1 MKLLLRYPLV
11 AGTVAALLA
20 VLVLLLSG
28 QPLIAQILASVYALA
43 VAVYLAVGMVRRVM
57 RGQWGIDILAVTAI
71 VSTVLVG
78 EYIASMIIVLMMA
91 GGTALE
97 DYAAGRAKKELTSL
111 LERVPQ
117 TAHRERN
124 GGRSAGTSTGTNTA
138 GPAAGSSAAG
148 THTGGTDDGGTHTD
162 NTNTDNTNPDNTN
175 AGSQHEDVAATDVQV
190 GDILLVRPGEVVP
203 LDGVL
208 LSESGTFDESS
219 LTGESLP
226 VERVAGDALM
236 SGSLNGEAAVRMQ
249 VSAMMEDSQYSR
261 IVALV
266 KEASESK
273 APMVR
278 LADRYAVPFT
288 ALAYILGAVG
298 WIISG
303 DPARFAEVLVVATPC
318 PLLIAAPVA
327 FLGGM
332 SRAAHSGIIVKYAGV
347 LEQLSRIK
355 TAAFDKTGTLTY
367 GRPALVAVRTSGSL
381 TEDQVLGLAASAEQY
396 SSHVLAASVMDA
408 ARNRGLVF
416 EFATEATEFATH
428 GVRARFDGRDVVV
441 GKPKF
446 VAESAG
452 AVVEAE
458 LASGELAIYV
468 GVAGEFAGA
477 LVMSDPIRRE
487 ARRTLTELAAMGV
500 TRTVML
506 TGDALATAEHIA
518 DEAGL
523 TDVRAECLPPDK
535 VEAVRSLPLRP
546 VMMVGDG
553 VNDAPVLAVADVG
566 IAMGARGSTA
576 AGESA
581 DVVIILDDLFKVAS
595 AVRIGQRTVK
605 VALQSIWIGIALSV
619 ALMVAAAAGY
629 VPAIAGALSQELV
642 DLATILNALRAL
654 SAGKRGAGT
663 RGPDTGTTGQK
674 AAGGT
679 TGALAA
685 SRPPR
690 SAEQS

>member
-1 MKLLLRYPLV
+1 MKIAFRYPLV
-11 AGTVAALLA
+11 AGTLAALLA
-20 VLVLLLSG
+20 VVVLLLSG
-28 QPLIAQILASVYALA
+28 QPLTAQIAASVYALA
-43 VAVYLAVGMVRRVM
+43 VAAYLAVGMVRRLLG
-57 RGQWGIDILAVTAI
+57 GQWGIDILAVTAI

-78 EYIASMIIVLMMA
+78 EFIASMIIVLMMA

-97 DYAAGRAKKELTSL
+97 DYAAGRAKKELTAL

-117 TAHRERN
+117 TARRER
-124 GGRSAGTSTGTNTA
+124 GGT
-138 GPAAGSSAAG
+138 PAAGTDA
-148 THTGGTDDGGTHTD
+148 GGTD
-162 NTNTDNTNPDNTN
+162 
-175 AGSQHEDVAATDVQV
+175 AGRLYEDVAAAEVRVD
-190 GDILLVRPGEVVP
+190 DILLVRPGEVVP
-203 LDGVL
+203 LDGVM
-208 LSESGTFDESS
+208 LSESGSFDESS

-226 VERVAGDALM
+226 VERVAGDPLM
-236 SGSLNGEAAVRMQ
+236 SGSLNGEAAARMK
-249 VSAMMEDSQYSR
+249 VTALMEDSQYSR

-266 KEASESK
+266 REASESK

-288 ALAYILGAVG
+288 LLAYALGAVG

-303 DPARFAEVLVVATPC
+303 SPARFAEVLVVATPC

-332 SRAAHSGIIVKYAGV
+332 SRAARAGIIVKYAGV

-367 GRPALVAVRTSGSL
+367 GRPALIGIRTAGGL
-381 TEDQVLGLAASAEQY
+381 AEDEVLRLAASAEQY
-396 SSHVLAASVMDA
+396 SSHVLAASVMEA

-416 EFATEATEFATH
+416 ESATEATEFATH

-441 GKPKF
+441 GKPRF
-446 VAESAG
+446 VAESAPG
-452 AVVEAE
+452 VEETE

-468 GVAGEFAGA
+468 GVGGDFAGA
-477 LVMSDPIRRE
+477 LVMSDPIRKE
-487 ARRTLTELAAMGV
+487 ARRTLAELKELGV

-535 VEAVRSLPLRP
+535 VQAVRSLPLRP

-553 VNDAPVLAVADVG
+553 VNDAPVLASADVG

-581 DVVIILDDLFKVAS
+581 DVVIILDDLSKVAS
-595 AVRIGQRTVK
+595 AVRIGQRTVQ

-629 VPAIAGALSQELV
+629 IPAVAGALSQELV

-654 SAGKRGAGT
+654 SPGRKGAGGSVT
-663 RGPDTGTTGQK
+663 ASMP
-674 AAGGT
+674 
-679 TGALAA
+679 A
-685 SRPPR
+685 SRLRR
-690 SAEQS
+690 SAERF

>member
-1 MKLLLRYPLV
+1 MNLLFRYRLV
-11 AGTVAALLA
+11 AGTIAALLA
-20 VLVLLLSG
+20 VLILLLSG
-28 QPLIAQILASVYALA
+28 QPLIAQVSASIYALA
-43 VAVYLAVGMVRRVM
+43 VAAYLAVGMVRRLIGG
-57 RGQWGIDILAVTAI
+57 RWGIDILALTAI

-78 EYIASMIIVLMMA
+78 EFIASLIIVLMMA

-117 TAHRERN
+117 TAHREP
-124 GGRSAGTSTGTNTA
+124 GGT
-138 GPAAGSSAAG
+138 SAAG
-148 THTGGTDDGGTHTD
+148 TPANGR
-162 NTNTDNTNPDNTN
+162 
-175 AGSQHEDVAATDVQV
+175 QEDVAATDVEV
-190 GDILLVRPGEVVP
+190 DDILLVRPGEVVP
-203 LDGVL
+203 LDGIL
-208 LSESGTFDESS
+208 LSESGSFDESS

-226 VERVAGDALM
+226 VERVAGEGLM

-249 VSAMMEDSQYSR
+249 VTARMEDSQYSR

-266 KEASESK
+266 KEAADSK

-288 ALAYILGAVG
+288 ALAYVLGAVG
-298 WIISG
+298 WIVSG
-303 DPARFAEVLVVATPC
+303 SPARFAEVLVVATPC

-332 SRAAHSGIIVKYAGV
+332 SRAARGGIIVKYAGV
-347 LEQLSRIK
+347 LEQLSRIR
-355 TAAFDKTGTLTY
+355 TVAFDKTGTLTY
-367 GRPALVAVRTSGSL
+367 GRPALVAVRTAGSF
-381 TEDQVLGLAASAEQY
+381 TEDEVLGLAASAEQY

-408 ARNRGLVF
+408 AHTRGLAF
-416 EFATEATEFATH
+416 ETAMEANEFATH
-428 GVRARFDGRDVVV
+428 GVRARFDGRGVVV
-441 GKPKF
+441 GKPTF
-446 VAESAG
+446 VAESASG
-452 AVVEAE
+452 VVATK

-468 GVAGEFAGA
+468 GVGGKFAGSLA
-477 LVMSDPIRRE
+477 MTDPIRPE
-487 ARRTLTELAAMGV
+487 TRRTLAELKELGV

-518 DEAGL
+518 AEAGI

-535 VEAVRSLPLRP
+535 VDAVRSLPLRP

-581 DVVIILDDLFKVAS
+581 DVVIILDDLSRAAS

-605 VALQSIWIGIALSV
+605 VALQSIWIGIGLSV

-629 VPAIAGALSQELV
+629 IPAIAGALSQELV
-642 DLATILNALRAL
+642 DLAAILNALRSL
-654 SAGKRGAGT
+654 SPGR
-663 RGPDTGTTGQK
+663 R
-674 AAGGT
+674 AAGMKRPGQQAAA
-679 TGALAA
+679 TGPIPV
-685 SRPPR
+685 SRLPR
-690 SAEQS
+690 SAERS

>member
-1 MKLLLRYPLV
+1 MKIVLRYPLV
-11 AGTVAALLA
+11 AGTLLVLLAVVALLA
-20 VLVLLLSG
+20 AG
-28 QPLIAQILASVYALA
+28 QEGIAQAAASIYALA
-43 VAVYLAVGMVRRVM
+43 VAAYLAIGMVRRLAG
-57 RGQWGIDILAVTAI
+57 GQWGIDILAVTAI
-71 VSTVLVG
+71 VATVLVG
-78 EYIASMIIVLMMA
+78 EYIASMIIVLMLA

-97 DYAAGRAKKELTSL
+97 DYAAGRAKHELTAL

-124 GGRSAGTSTGTNTA
+124 GTSAAGTNTA
-138 GPAAGSSAAG
+138 GN
-148 THTGGTDDGGTHTD
+148 HTAEAHTD
-162 NTNTDNTNPDNTN
+162 
-175 AGSQHEDVAATDVQV
+175 GQHEDVAATDVDI

-208 LSESGTFDESS
+208 LSDSGTFDESS

-226 VERVAGDALM
+226 VERSAGEGLM
-236 SGSLNGEAAVRMQ
+236 SGSLNGEAAIRMR
-249 VSAMMEDSQYSR
+249 VTARMEDSQYSR

-266 KEASESK
+266 KEAAESK

-288 ALAYILGAVG
+288 ALAYALGAVG

-303 DPARFAEVLVVATPC
+303 SPARFAEVLVVATPC

-332 SRAAHSGIIVKYAGV
+332 SRAARSGVIVKYAGV

-355 TAAFDKTGTLTY
+355 TVAFDKTGTLTY
-367 GRPALVAVRTSGSL
+367 GRPALVAVRTAGTLS
-381 TEDQVLGLAASAEQY
+381 EDEVLGLAASAEQY

-408 ARNRGLVF
+408 ARSRGLPF
-416 EFATEATEFATH
+416 GAATEATEFATH
-428 GVRARFDGRDVVV
+428 GVRARFDDQDVVV
-441 GKPKF
+441 GKPAF
-446 VAESAG
+446 VAEWASG
-452 AVVEAE
+452 VAE
-458 LASGELAIYV
+458 TDLASGELAIYV
-468 GVAGEFAGA
+468 GTGGEFVGS
-477 LVMSDPIRRE
+477 LVMSDPIRKE
-487 ARRTLTELAAMGV
+487 TRRTLSELKALGV
-500 TRTVML
+500 NRTVML
-506 TGDALATAEHIA
+506 TGDALATARHIA

-535 VEAVRSLPLRP
+535 VEAVRSLPDRP

-581 DVVIILDDLFKVAS
+581 DVVIILDDLSKVAS
-595 AVRIGQRTVK
+595 AVRIGQRTVQ
-605 VALQSIWIGIALSV
+605 VALQSIWIGIGLSV

-629 VPAIAGALSQELV
+629 VPAIAGALTQELV
-642 DLATILNALRAL
+642 DLATILNALRSL
-654 SAGKRGAGT
+654 GPGRHGAVST
-663 RGPDTGTTGQK
+663 AR
-674 AAGGT
+674 ARE
-679 TGALAA
+679 GARRAPL
-685 SRPPR
+685 PG
-690 SAEQS
+690 

>member
-1 MKLLLRYPLV
+1 MKFVLRYPLV
-11 AGTVAALLA
+11 AGTLVVLLA
-20 VLVLLLSG
+20 VLVLLFSG
-28 QPLIAQILASVYALA
+28 QEGIARAAASVYALA
-43 VAVYLAVGMVRRVM
+43 VAAYLAVGMARRLAG
-57 RGQWGIDILAVTAI
+57 GQFGIDILAVTAI

-78 EYIASMIIVLMMA
+78 EYVASMIVVLMLA

-97 DYAAGRAKKELTSL
+97 DYAAGRAKGELTAL

-124 GGRSAGTSTGTNTA
+124 GSA
-138 GPAAGSSAAG
+138 AAG
-148 THTGGTDDGGTHTD
+148 THTAGTPAAAGTPTE
-162 NTNTDNTNPDNTN
+162 
-175 AGSQHEDVAATDVQV
+175 SQHEDVAAADVEI

-208 LSESGTFDESS
+208 LSESGSFDESS

-226 VERVAGDALM
+226 VERSAGDGLM
-236 SGSLNGEAAVRMQ
+236 SGSLNGEAAVRMR
-249 VSAMMEDSQYSR
+249 VTARMEDSQYSR

-266 KEASESK
+266 QEAADSK

-288 ALAYILGAVG
+288 ALAYVLGAVG

-303 DPARFAEVLVVATPC
+303 SPERFAEVLVVATPC

-332 SRAAHSGIIVKYAGV
+332 SRAAHSGVIVKYAGV

-367 GRPALVAVRTSGSL
+367 GRPSLLRIRTAGPL
-381 TEDQVLGLAASAEQY
+381 AEDEVLQLAASAEQY
-396 SSHVLAASVMDA
+396 SSHVLAASVMEA
-408 ARNRGLVF
+408 ARNRALPF
-416 EFATEATEFATH
+416 AAATEATEFATH
-428 GVRARFDGRDVVV
+428 GVRARFDGQDVVV
-441 GKPKF
+441 GKPAF
-446 VAESAG
+446 VAEWASG
-452 AVVEAE
+452 VVEAG

-468 GVAGEFAGA
+468 GAGGKFVGA
-477 LVMSDPIRRE
+477 LVMSDPIRKE
-487 ARRTLTELAAMGV
+487 TRRTLADLKALGV
-500 TRTVML
+500 RRTVML
-506 TGDALATAEHIA
+506 TGDALATARHIA

-523 TDVRAECLPPDK
+523 TDVRAECLPRDK
-535 VEAVRSLPLRP
+535 VEAVRSLPDRP

-581 DVVIILDDLFKVAS
+581 DVVIILDDLSKVGT
-595 AVRIGQRTVK
+595 AVRIGQRTVQ
-605 VALQSIWIGIALSV
+605 VALQSIWIGIGLSV
-619 ALMVAAAAGY
+619 ALMLAAAAGY

-642 DLATILNALRAL
+642 DLATILNALRSL
-654 SAGKRGAGT
+654 
-663 RGPDTGTTGQK
+663 GPGRHG
-674 AAGGT
+674 
-679 TGALAA
+679 AA
-685 SRPPR
+685 SPVR
-690 SAEQS
+690 SRESARQAPLPG

>member
-1 MKLLLRYPLV
+1 MKFVLRYPLV
-11 AGTVAALLA
+11 AGTLLVLLA
-20 VLVLLLSG
+20 VLVLVAAG
-28 QPLIAQILASVYALA
+28 QDGIARTAASVYALA
-43 VAVYLAVGMVRRVM
+43 VAAYLAVGMARRLAG
-57 RGQWGIDILAVTAI
+57 GQFGIDILAVTAI

-78 EYIASMIIVLMMA
+78 EYIASMIVVLMLA

-97 DYAAGRAKKELTSL
+97 DYAAGRAKGELTAL

-124 GGRSAGTSTGTNTA
+124 GS
-138 GPAAGSSAAG
+138 PAAG
-148 THTGGTDDGGTHTD
+148 THTAGTQTAGTQTE
-162 NTNTDNTNPDNTN
+162 
-175 AGSQHEDVAATDVQV
+175 GQHEDVAAADVEI
-190 GDILLVRPGEVVP
+190 GDILLVKPGEVVP

-208 LSESGTFDESS
+208 LSESGSFDESS

-226 VERVAGDALM
+226 VERTAGDGLM
-236 SGSLNGEAAVRMQ
+236 SGSLNGEAAVRMR
-249 VSAMMEDSQYSR
+249 VTARMEDSQYSR

-266 KEASESK
+266 KEAAESK

-288 ALAYILGAVG
+288 ALAYLLGAVG

-303 DPARFAEVLVVATPC
+303 SPERFAEVLVVATPC

-332 SRAAHSGIIVKYAGV
+332 SRAAHSGVIVKYAGV

-367 GRPALVAVRTSGSL
+367 GRPSLVHIRTAGPL
-381 TEDQVLGLAASAEQY
+381 AEDEVLQLAASAEQY

-408 ARNRGLVF
+408 ARNRALPF
-416 EFATEATEFATH
+416 AAATEATEFATH
-428 GVRARFDGRDVVV
+428 GVRARFDGQDVVV
-441 GKPKF
+441 GKPAF
-446 VAESAG
+446 VAEWASG
-452 AVVEAE
+452 VVETG

-468 GVAGEFAGA
+468 GASGNFVGS
-477 LVMSDPIRRE
+477 LVMSDPIRKE
-487 ARRTLTELAAMGV
+487 ARRTLGELKDLGV
-500 TRTVML
+500 RRTVML
-506 TGDALATAEHIA
+506 TGDALATARHIA

-523 TDVRAECLPPDK
+523 TDVRAECLPRDK
-535 VEAVRSLPLRP
+535 VEAVRSLPGRP

-581 DVVIILDDLFKVAS
+581 DVVIILDDLSKVAT
-595 AVRIGQRTVK
+595 AVRIGQRTVQ

-619 ALMVAAAAGY
+619 ALMLAAAAGY

-642 DLATILNALRAL
+642 DLATILNALRSLGPGRQGAAAKVRSGE
-654 SAGKRGAGT
+654 SARQAPLPG
-663 RGPDTGTTGQK
+663 
-674 AAGGT
+674 
-679 TGALAA
+679 
-685 SRPPR
+685 
-690 SAEQS
+690 

>member
-1 MKLLLRYPLV
+1 MKILLRYPLV

-20 VLVLLLSG
+20 VLILLLSG
-28 QPLIAQILASVYALA
+28 QEPIAQITASSYALA
-43 VAVYLAVGMVRRVM
+43 VAAYLAVGMVRRLM
-57 RGQWGIDILAVTAI
+57 GGQWGIDILAVTAI

-78 EYIASMIIVLMMA
+78 EFIAAMIIVLMMA

-97 DYAAGRAKKELTSL
+97 DFAAGRAKKELTSL

-117 TAHRERN
+117 TAHRE
-124 GGRSAGTSTGTNTA
+124 GD
-138 GPAAGSSAAG
+138 GSSAAE
-148 THTGGTDDGGTHTD
+148 TSTGG
-162 NTNTDNTNPDNTN
+162 
-175 AGSQHEDVAATDVQV
+175 QLEDVAATDVRI

-203 LDGVL
+203 LDGIL
-208 LSESGTFDESS
+208 LSESGSFDESS

-226 VERVAGDALM
+226 VERVAGDGLM
-236 SGSLNGEAAVRMQ
+236 SGSLNGEAAVRMR
-249 VSAMMEDSQYSR
+249 VTALMADSQYSR

-266 KEASESK
+266 KEAADSK

-288 ALAYILGAVG
+288 ALAYLLGAIG

-303 DPARFAEVLVVATPC
+303 SPARFAEVLVVATPC

-332 SRAAHSGIIVKYAGV
+332 SRAARGGIIVKYAGV

-355 TAAFDKTGTLTY
+355 TVAFDKTGTLTY
-367 GRPALVAVRTSGSL
+367 GRPSLVGVRTSGSF
-381 TEDQVLGLAASAEQY
+381 TKDDVLALAASAEQY
-396 SSHVLAASVMDA
+396 SSHVLAASVMEA

-416 EFATEATEFATH
+416 ETATEANEFATH

-452 AVVEAE
+452 GVEEIE

-477 LVMSDPIRRE
+477 LVMSDPIRGE
-487 ARRTLTELAAMGV
+487 TRRTLAELTELGV
-500 TRTVML
+500 IQTVML

-518 DEAGL
+518 DAAGL
-523 TDVRAECLPPDK
+523 TDVRAECLPADK
-535 VEAVRSLPLRP
+535 VEAVRDLPLRP

-553 VNDAPVLAVADVG
+553 VNDAPVLAAADVG

-581 DVVIILDDLFKVAS
+581 DVVIILDDLSKVAA
-595 AVRIGQRTVK
+595 AVRIGQRTIK

-619 ALMVAAAAGY
+619 ALMLAAAAGF

-654 SAGKRGAGT
+654 SPGTSAKAGKQA
-663 RGPDTGTTGQK
+663 PAATGKQ
-674 AAGGT
+674 AV
-679 TGALAA
+679 
-685 SRPPR
+685 SRLPR
-690 SAEQS
+690 SAERS

>member
-11 AGTVAALLA
+11 AGTIAALLA
-20 VLVLLLSG
+20 VLILLLSG
-28 QPLIAQILASVYALA
+28 QPLIAQITASVYALG
-43 VAVYLAVGMVRRVM
+43 VAAYLAVGMVRRLM
-57 RGQWGIDILAVTAI
+57 GGQWGIDILAVTAI

-78 EYIASMIIVLMMA
+78 EFIASMIIVLMMA

-124 GGRSAGTSTGTNTA
+124 GNGTTTGSSAA
-138 GPAAGSSAAG
+138 GSSAAGSSAAG
-148 THTGGTDDGGTHTD
+148 TNTDGTAANGTH
-162 NTNTDNTNPDNTN
+162 P
-175 AGSQHEDVAATDVQV
+175 GGQHEDVGATDVQV

-203 LDGVL
+203 LDGIL

-226 VERVAGDALM
+226 VDRVAGDALM

-249 VSAMMEDSQYSR
+249 VTALMEDSQYSR

-288 ALAYILGAVG
+288 ALAYALGAVG

-332 SRAAHSGIIVKYAGV
+332 SRAARGGIIVKYAGV

-367 GRPALVAVRTSGSL
+367 GRPALVGVRTSGSL
-381 TEDQVLGLAASAEQY
+381 TEDGVLGLAASAEQY

-416 EFATEATEFATH
+416 ETATEATEFATH

-446 VAESAG
+446 VAESAAG
-452 AVVEAE
+452 VVETE
-458 LASGELAIYV
+458 LSSGELAIYV

-477 LVMSDPIRRE
+477 LVMSDPIRRA
-487 ARRTLTELAAMGV
+487 ARRTLTELESMGV

-506 TGDALATAEHIA
+506 TGDALTTAEHIA

-581 DVVIILDDLFKVAS
+581 DVVIILDDLSKVAS
-595 AVRIGQRTVK
+595 AVRIGQRTVR

-654 SAGKRGAGT
+654 SPGRGAGKDAGKGSGT
-663 RGPDTGTTGQK
+663 PGTGRTLDRGTTG
-674 AAGGT
+674 T
-679 TGALAA
+679 VAA
-685 SRPPR
+685 SRLPR

>member
-11 AGTVAALLA
+11 AGTIAALLA
-20 VLVLLLSG
+20 VLILLLSG
-28 QPLIAQILASVYALA
+28 QPLIAQISASIYALA
-43 VAVYLAVGMVRRVM
+43 VAAYLAVGMVRRLIG
-57 RGQWGIDILAVTAI
+57 GQWGIDILAVTAI

-78 EYIASMIIVLMMA
+78 EYIASMIIVLMLA

-97 DYAAGRAKKELTSL
+97 DFAAGRAKKELTSL

-117 TAHRERN
+117 TAHRERS
-124 GGRSAGTSTGTNTA
+124 GA
-138 GPAAGSSAAG
+138 SAAG
-148 THTGGTDDGGTHTD
+148 TAGGSSANG
-162 NTNTDNTNPDNTN
+162 
-175 AGSQHEDVAATDVQV
+175 QHEDVAATEVQI

-208 LSESGTFDESS
+208 LSESGSFDESS

-226 VERVAGDALM
+226 VERVAGEGLM

-249 VSAMMEDSQYSR
+249 VSARMEDSQYSR

-266 KEASESK
+266 KEAADSK

-288 ALAYILGAVG
+288 ALAYLLGAVG

-303 DPARFAEVLVVATPC
+303 SPARFAEVLVVATPC

-332 SRAAHSGIIVKYAGV
+332 SRAARGGIIVKYAGV

-355 TAAFDKTGTLTY
+355 TVAFDKTGTLTY
-367 GRPALVAVRTSGSL
+367 GRPSLVGVRTSGSF
-381 TEDQVLGLAASAEQY
+381 TEDEVLALAASAEQY
-396 SSHVLAASVMDA
+396 SSHVLAASVMEA
-408 ARNRGLVF
+408 ARTRGLMF
-416 EFATEATEFATH
+416 ETATEATEFATH

-441 GKPKF
+441 GKPNF
-446 VAESAG
+446 VAESAPG
-452 AVVEAE
+452 VEETE

-468 GVAGEFAGA
+468 GVAGDFAGC
-477 LVMSDPIRRE
+477 LVMSDPIRGE
-487 ARRTLTELAAMGV
+487 ARRTLAELKELGV

-518 DEAGL
+518 AEAGL
-523 TDVRAECLPPDK
+523 TDVRAECLPADK

-581 DVVIILDDLFKVAS
+581 DVVIILDDLSKAAS
-595 AVRIGQRTVK
+595 AVRIGQRTIK
-605 VALQSIWIGIALSV
+605 VALQSIWIGIGLSV
-619 ALMVAAAAGY
+619 ALMIAAAAGY
-629 VPAIAGALSQELV
+629 IPAIAGALSQELV

-654 SAGKRGAGT
+654 SPGKKGSGT
-663 RGPDTGTTGQK
+663 SEPGLK
-674 AAGGT
+674 AAGGA
-679 TGALAA
+679 TGPTPV
-685 SRPPR
+685 SRLPR
-690 SAEQS
+690 SAERS

>member
-11 AGTVAALLA
+11 AGTIAALLA
-20 VLVLLLSG
+20 VLILLLSG
-28 QPLIAQILASVYALA
+28 QPLIAQISASIYALA
-43 VAVYLAVGMVRRVM
+43 VAAYLAVGMVRRLVG
-57 RGQWGIDILAVTAI
+57 GQWGIDILAVTAI

-78 EYIASMIIVLMMA
+78 EFIASMIIVLMLA

-117 TAHRERN
+117 TAHRERAAAPPPEPPPPEPPH
-124 GGRSAGTSTGTNTA
+124 AGTQ
-138 GPAAGSSAAG
+138 AAAANG
-148 THTGGTDDGGTHTD
+148 
-162 NTNTDNTNPDNTN
+162 
-175 AGSQHEDVAATDVQV
+175 QHEDVAATEVQI

-203 LDGVL
+203 LDGIL
-208 LSESGTFDESS
+208 LSESGSFDESS

-226 VERVAGDALM
+226 VERVAGEPLM

-249 VSAMMEDSQYSR
+249 VTARMEDSQYSR

-266 KEASESK
+266 KEAAESK

-288 ALAYILGAVG
+288 ALAYFLGAVG

-332 SRAAHSGIIVKYAGV
+332 SRAARGGIIVKYAGV

-367 GRPALVAVRTSGSL
+367 GRPALVGVRTAGSL
-381 TEDQVLGLAASAEQY
+381 TEDEVLGLAASAEQY

-408 ARNRGLVF
+408 AQNRGLAF
-416 EFATEATEFATH
+416 QTATEASEFATH

-441 GKPKF
+441 GKPNF
-446 VAESAG
+446 VAESAAG
-452 AVVEAE
+452 VVETE

-468 GVAGEFAGA
+468 GVAGEFAGS
-477 LVMSDPIRRE
+477 LVMSDPIRGE
-487 ARRTLTELAAMGV
+487 ARRTLAELEDLGV

-518 DEAGL
+518 AEAGL

-581 DVVIILDDLFKVAS
+581 DVVIILDDLSKAAS

-605 VALQSIWIGIALSV
+605 VALQSIWIGIGLSV

-654 SAGKRGAGT
+654 SPGRAPARDRTRGAGAERRRRRYRAGACFSASAI
-663 RGPDTGTTGQK
+663 RGTV
-674 AAGGT
+674 
-679 TGALAA
+679 L
-685 SRPPR
+685 R
-690 SAEQS
+690 

>member
-1 MKLLLRYPLV
+1 MRYQGRISVKLLLRYPLV
-11 AGTVAALLA
+11 AGTIAALLA
-20 VLVLLLSG
+20 VLILLLSG
-28 QPLIAQILASVYALA
+28 QPLIAQITASVYALA
-43 VAVYLAVGMVRRVM
+43 VAAYLAVGMVRRLM
-57 RGQWGIDILAVTAI
+57 GGQWGIDILAVTAI

-78 EYIASMIIVLMMA
+78 EFIASMIIVLMMA

-124 GGRSAGTSTGTNTA
+124 GSPSAGTNTD
-138 GPAAGSSAAG
+138 
-148 THTGGTDDGGTHTD
+148 GTDDGGTQ
-162 NTNTDNTNPDNTN
+162 
-175 AGSQHEDVAATDVQV
+175 AGGQQEDVAATDVQV

-203 LDGVL
+203 LDGIL

-249 VSAMMEDSQYSR
+249 VTALMEDSQYSR

-367 GRPALVAVRTSGSL
+367 GRPALVTVRTSGSL

-408 ARNRGLVF
+408 ARGRGLVF
-416 EFATEATEFATH
+416 DTATEATEFATH

-446 VAESAG
+446 VAESAAG
-452 AVVEAE
+452 VVETE

-487 ARRTLTELAAMGV
+487 ARRTLTELESMGV
-500 TRTVML
+500 ARTVML

-518 DEAGL
+518 AEAGL

-535 VEAVRSLPLRP
+535 VDAVRSLPLRP

-581 DVVIILDDLFKVAS
+581 DVVIILDDLSKVAS

-654 SAGKRGAGT
+654 SAGKTGAGT
-663 RGPDTGTTGQK
+663 RGRGTGAKGQR
-674 AAGGT
+674 AAGGA
-679 TGALAA
+679 TGPVAA
-685 SRPPR
+685 SRLPR

>member
-11 AGTVAALLA
+11 AGTIAALLA
-20 VLVLLLSG
+20 VLILLLSG
-28 QPLIAQILASVYALA
+28 QPLIAQVSASIYALA
-43 VAVYLAVGMVRRVM
+43 VAAYLAVGMVRRLIG
-57 RGQWGIDILAVTAI
+57 GQWGIDILAVTAI

-117 TAHRERN
+117 TAHRERD
-124 GGRSAGTSTGTNTA
+124 
-138 GPAAGSSAAG
+138 GSSAAANG
-148 THTGGTDDGGTHTD
+148 
-162 NTNTDNTNPDNTN
+162 
-175 AGSQHEDVAATDVQV
+175 QHEDVAATEVEI

-208 LSESGTFDESS
+208 LSESGSFDESS

-226 VERVAGDALM
+226 VERVAGEGLM

-249 VSAMMEDSQYSR
+249 VTARMEDSQYSR

-266 KEASESK
+266 KEAADSK

-288 ALAYILGAVG
+288 ALAYFLGAVG

-303 DPARFAEVLVVATPC
+303 SPARFAEVLVVATPC

-332 SRAAHSGIIVKYAGV
+332 SRAARGGIIVKYAGV

-355 TAAFDKTGTLTY
+355 TVAFDKTGTLTY
-367 GRPALVAVRTSGSL
+367 GRPALVGVRTAGSF
-381 TEDQVLGLAASAEQY
+381 TEDEVLGLAASAEQY
-396 SSHVLAASVMDA
+396 SSHVLAASVMEA
-408 ARNRGLVF
+408 AHSRGLAF
-416 EFATEATEFATH
+416 DTATEATEFATH

-441 GKPKF
+441 GKPNF
-446 VAESAG
+446 VAESAPG
-452 AVVEAE
+452 VVETK

-468 GVAGEFAGA
+468 GVAGEFAGS
-477 LVMSDPIRRE
+477 LVMSDPIRGE
-487 ARRTLTELAAMGV
+487 ARRTLAELKELGV

-518 DEAGL
+518 AEAGL

-581 DVVIILDDLFKVAS
+581 DVVIILDDLSKAAS

-605 VALQSIWIGIALSV
+605 VALQSIWIGIGLSV

-629 VPAIAGALSQELV
+629 IPAIAGALSQELV

-654 SAGKRGAGT
+654 SPGRKAAGT
-663 RGPDTGTTGQK
+663 KLPGQK
-674 AAGGT
+674 AAGV
-679 TGALAA
+679 TGPMPV
-685 SRPPR
+685 SRLPR
-690 SAEQS
+690 SAERS

>member
-1 MKLLLRYPLV
+1 VKLLLRYPLV
-11 AGTVAALLA
+11 AGTIAALLA

-28 QPLIAQILASVYALA
+28 QPLIAQITASVYALA
-43 VAVYLAVGMVRRVM
+43 VAAYMAVGMARRLM
-57 RGQWGIDILAVTAI
+57 GGQWGIDILAVTAI
-71 VSTVLVG
+71 VSTVMVG
-78 EYIASMIIVLMMA
+78 EFIASMIIVLMMA

-124 GGRSAGTSTGTNTA
+124 GT
-138 GPAAGSSAAG
+138 SAAEAHAGG
-148 THTGGTDDGGTHTD
+148 THTAGLDAGTDDGTAVNGTH
-162 NTNTDNTNPDNTN
+162 
-175 AGSQHEDVAATDVQV
+175 AGGQHEDVAATDVQV

-203 LDGVL
+203 LDGIL

-249 VSAMMEDSQYSR
+249 VTALMEDSQYSR

-288 ALAYILGAVG
+288 ALAYALGAVG

-332 SRAAHSGIIVKYAGV
+332 SRAARGGIIVKYAGV

-355 TAAFDKTGTLTY
+355 TVAFDKTGTLTY
-367 GRPALVAVRTSGSL
+367 GRPALVGVRASGSF
-381 TEDQVLGLAASAEQY
+381 TEDGVLGLAASAEQY
-396 SSHVLAASVMDA
+396 SSHVLADSVMDA
-408 ARNRGLVF
+408 ARTRGLVF
-416 EFATEATEFATH
+416 ETATEATEFATH

-446 VAESAG
+446 VAESAAG
-452 AVVEAE
+452 VKETE
-458 LASGELAIYV
+458 LSSGELAIYV

-477 LVMSDPIRRE
+477 LVMSDPIRKE
-487 ARRTLTELAAMGV
+487 TRRTLAELNELGV

-506 TGDALATAEHIA
+506 TGDAFATAEHIA

-535 VEAVRSLPLRP
+535 VEAVRALPLRP

-581 DVVIILDDLFKVAS
+581 DVVIILDDLSKVAS
-595 AVRIGQRTVK
+595 AVRIGQRTVR

-629 VPAIAGALSQELV
+629 VPAVAGALSQELV

-654 SAGKRGAGT
+654 SAGRKGTGTKGPDAGT
-663 RGPDTGTTGQK
+663 RGLK
-674 AAGGT
+674 AAGGA
-679 TGALAA
+679 TGAVAA
-685 SRPPR
+685 SRLPR
-690 SAEQS
+690 SAGQS

>member
-1 MKLLLRYPLV
+1 VKFVLRYPLV
-11 AGTVAALLA
+11 AGTLVALLA
-20 VLVLLLSG
+20 VLALVAAG
-28 QPLIAQILASVYALA
+28 QEGIARVAASAYALA
-43 VAVYLAVGMVRRVM
+43 VAAYLAIGMARKLAG
-57 RGQWGIDILAVTAI
+57 GQFGIDILAVTAI

-78 EYIASMIIVLMMA
+78 EYIASMIIVLMLA

-97 DYAAGRAKKELTSL
+97 DYAAGRAKGELTAL

-124 GGRSAGTSTGTNTA
+124 GRGPAETHADGTNTA
-138 GPAAGSSAAG
+138 GSPAAG
-148 THTGGTDDGGTHTD
+148 TQTDG
-162 NTNTDNTNPDNTN
+162 P
-175 AGSQHEDVAATDVQV
+175 HEDVAATDVEI
-190 GDILLVRPGEVVP
+190 GDILLVKPGEVVP

-208 LSESGTFDESS
+208 LSDSGSFDESS

-226 VERVAGDALM
+226 VERTAGDGLM
-236 SGSLNGEAAVRMQ
+236 SGSLNGEAAVRMR
-249 VSAMMEDSQYSR
+249 VTARMEDSQYSR

-266 KEASESK
+266 KEAAESK

-288 ALAYILGAVG
+288 ALAYVLGGVG

-303 DPARFAEVLVVATPC
+303 SPARFAEVLVVATPC

-332 SRAAHSGIIVKYAGV
+332 SRAARSGVIVKYAGV

-367 GRPALVAVRTSGSL
+367 GRPSLVRIRTAGPLS
-381 TEDQVLGLAASAEQY
+381 EDEILQLAASAEQY

-408 ARNRGLVF
+408 ARSRALPF
-416 EFATEATEFATH
+416 ASATEATEFATH
-428 GVRARFDGRDVVV
+428 GVRARFDGHDVVV
-441 GKPKF
+441 GKPAF
-446 VAESAG
+446 VAEWASAV
-452 AVVEAE
+452 AEAD

-468 GVAGEFAGA
+468 GAGGEFVGS
-477 LVMSDPIRRE
+477 LVMSDPIRKE
-487 ARRTLTELAAMGV
+487 TRRTLSELKALGV
-500 TRTVML
+500 GRTVML
-506 TGDALATAEHIA
+506 TGDALATARHIA

-523 TDVRAECLPPDK
+523 TDIRAECLPPDK
-535 VEAVRSLPLRP
+535 VEAVKSLPDRP

-581 DVVIILDDLFKVAS
+581 DVVIILDDLSKVVT
-595 AVRIGQRTVK
+595 AVRVGRRTVQ
-605 VALQSIWIGIALSV
+605 VALQSIWIGIGLSV
-619 ALMVAAAAGY
+619 VLMLAAAAGY
-629 VPAIAGALSQELV
+629 VPAVVGALTQELV

-654 SAGKRGAGT
+654 
-663 RGPDTGTTGQK
+663 GPGRHG
-674 AAGGT
+674 
-679 TGALAA
+679 AA
-685 SRPPR
+685 STVR
-690 SAEQS
+690 SREGARRAPLLG

>member
-1 MKLLLRYPLV
+1 VKIALRYPLV
-11 AGTVAALLA
+11 TGTVAALLA
-20 VLVLLLSG
+20 VILLLASG
-28 QPLIAQILASVYALA
+28 QEATARIAASIYALP
-43 VAVYLAVGMVRRVM
+43 VAAYLAVGMVRRLIG
-57 RGQWGIDILAVTAI
+57 GQWGIDILAVTAI
-71 VSTVLVG
+71 VSTVVVG
-78 EYIASMIIVLMMA
+78 EFVASMIIVLMMA

-124 GGRSAGTSTGTNTA
+124 SG
-138 GPAAGSSAAG
+138 AAG
-148 THTGGTDDGGTHTD
+148 THAAETDG
-162 NTNTDNTNPDNTN
+162 
-175 AGSQHEDVAATDVQV
+175 QHEDVAATDVEV

-226 VERVAGDALM
+226 VERAAGEGLM
-236 SGSLNGEAAVRMQ
+236 SGSLNGQAAIRMQ
-249 VSAMMEDSQYSR
+249 VTALMEDSQYSR

-266 KEASESK
+266 KEAADSK

-288 ALAYILGAVG
+288 AFAYVLGAIG
-298 WIISG
+298 WIVSG
-303 DPARFAEVLVVATPC
+303 SPVRFAEVLVVATPC

-332 SRAAHSGIIVKYAGV
+332 SRAARSGIIVKYAGV

-355 TAAFDKTGTLTY
+355 TVAFDKTGTLTY
-367 GRPALVAVRTSGSL
+367 GRPSLVGIRTAASF
-381 TEDQVLGLAASAEQY
+381 TEDRVLGFAASAEQY

-408 ARNRGLVF
+408 ARSRGLVF
-416 EFATEATEFATH
+416 ETATEATEFATH

-441 GKPKF
+441 GKPNF
-446 VAESAG
+446 VSESAAG
-452 AVVEAE
+452 VVETE

-477 LVMSDPIRRE
+477 LVMSDPIRGE
-487 ARRTLTELAAMGV
+487 TRRTVAELRELGA

-518 DEAGL
+518 AEAGL
-523 TDVRAECLPPDK
+523 TDVRAECLPADK

-581 DVVIILDDLFKVAS
+581 DVVIILDDLSKVAS

-619 ALMVAAAAGY
+619 ALMLAAAAGY
-629 VPAIAGALSQELV
+629 VPAIAGALSQEVV

-654 SAGKRGAGT
+654 GSGT
-663 RGPDTGTTGQK
+663 RAPRPGRP
-674 AAGGT
+674 AGRPRLR
-679 TGALAA
+679 APA
-685 SRPPR
+685 SRLPR
-690 SAEQS
+690 SAGRS

>member
-1 MKLLLRYPLV
+1 MKIALRYPLV
-11 AGTVAALLA
+11 TGTVAALLA
-20 VLVLLLSG
+20 VILLLASG
-28 QPLIAQILASVYALA
+28 QEAIARIAASIYALA
-43 VAVYLAVGMVRRVM
+43 VAAYLAVGMVRRLVG
-57 RGQWGIDILAVTAI
+57 GQWGIDILAVTAI

-78 EYIASMIIVLMMA
+78 EFVASMIIVLMMA

-97 DYAAGRAKKELTSL
+97 DHAAGRAKKELTSL

-124 GGRSAGTSTGTNTA
+124 GG
-138 GPAAGSSAAG
+138 AAGSHAAE
-148 THTGGTDDGGTHTD
+148 TD
-162 NTNTDNTNPDNTN
+162 
-175 AGSQHEDVAATDVQV
+175 SQHEDVAATDVEV

-226 VERVAGDALM
+226 VERAAGEGLM
-236 SGSLNGEAAVRMQ
+236 SGSLNGQAAIRMQ
-249 VSAMMEDSQYSR
+249 VTALMEDSQYSR

-266 KEASESK
+266 KEAADSK

-288 ALAYILGAVG
+288 ALAYVLGAIG
-298 WIISG
+298 WIVSG
-303 DPARFAEVLVVATPC
+303 SPVRFAEVLVVATPC

-332 SRAAHSGIIVKYAGV
+332 SRAARGGIIVKYAGV

-355 TAAFDKTGTLTY
+355 TVAFDKTGTLTY
-367 GRPALVAVRTSGSL
+367 GRPSLVGIRTAGSF
-381 TEDQVLGLAASAEQY
+381 TEDRVLGLAASAEQY

-408 ARNRGLVF
+408 ARSRGLVF
-416 EFATEATEFATH
+416 ESATEATEFATH

-441 GKPKF
+441 GKPNF
-446 VAESAG
+446 VSESAAG
-452 AVVEAE
+452 VVETE

-477 LVMSDPIRRE
+477 LVMSDPIRGE
-487 ARRTLTELAAMGV
+487 TRRTVAELRELGA

-518 DEAGL
+518 AEAGL

-535 VEAVRSLPLRP
+535 VEAVRSLPRRP

-581 DVVIILDDLFKVAS
+581 DVVIILDDLSKVAS

-619 ALMVAAAAGY
+619 ALMLAAAAGY
-629 VPAIAGALSQELV
+629 VPAIAGALSQEVV

-654 SAGKRGAGT
+654 GSGT
-663 RGPDTGTTGQK
+663 RTPRPGGP
-674 AAGGT
+674 AGRPSPRT
-679 TGALAA
+679 PA
-685 SRPPR
+685 SRLPR
-690 SAEQS
+690 SAGRS

>member
-1 MKLLLRYPLV
+1 MKIVLRYPLV
-11 AGTVAALLA
+11 AGTVAILLA
-20 VLVLLLSG
+20 VLLLLVSG
-28 QPLIAQILASVYALA
+28 QEDIAQIGASIYALA
-43 VAVYLAVGMVRRVM
+43 VAAYLAVGMVRRLM
-57 RGQWGIDILAVTAI
+57 GGQWGIDILAVTAI

-78 EYIASMIIVLMMA
+78 EFVASMIIVLMMA

-124 GGRSAGTSTGTNTA
+124 G
-138 GPAAGSSAAG
+138 SSAAG
-148 THTGGTDDGGTHTD
+148 TDPAG
-162 NTNTDNTNPDNTN
+162 TNP
-175 AGSQHEDVAATDVQV
+175 AGTGMSGTEPLDTPAGGQHEDVAATDVRV

-203 LDGVL
+203 LDGIL
-208 LSESGTFDESS
+208 LSESGSFDESS

-226 VERVAGDALM
+226 VERVAGEGLM

-249 VSAMMEDSQYSR
+249 VTALMEDSQYSR

-266 KEASESK
+266 KEAADSK

-288 ALAYILGAVG
+288 AFAYLLGAIG

-303 DPARFAEVLVVATPC
+303 SPARFAEVLVVATPC

-332 SRAAHSGIIVKYAGV
+332 SRAARGGIIVKYAGV

-367 GRPALVAVRTSGSL
+367 GRPSLVGIRTSGSF
-381 TEDQVLGLAASAEQY
+381 TEDAVLGLAASAEQY

-408 ARNRGLVF
+408 ARARGLVF
-416 EFATEATEFATH
+416 GTATEANEFATH

-441 GKPKF
+441 GKPNF
-446 VAESAG
+446 VAESAAG
-452 AVVEAE
+452 LVETE

-487 ARRTLTELAAMGV
+487 TGRTLAQLKELGV

-506 TGDALATAEHIA
+506 TGDALATAKHIA
-518 DEAGL
+518 GEAGL
-523 TDVRAECLPPDK
+523 TDVRAECLPADK
-535 VEAVRSLPLRP
+535 VEAVRSLPVRP

-581 DVVIILDDLFKVAS
+581 DVVIILDDLSKVAS
-595 AVRIGQRTVK
+595 AVRIGQRTIK

-619 ALMVAAAAGY
+619 ALMIAAAAGF

-654 SAGKRGAGT
+654 SAGKQGAGKQGAAKAAGTTGAGAGT
-663 RGPDTGTTGQK
+663 RGQKDAGVSTGK
-674 AAGGT
+674 PP
-679 TGALAA
+679 A
-685 SRPPR
+685 SRLPR
-690 SAEQS
+690 SAGRS

>member
-11 AGTVAALLA
+11 AGTIAALLA

-28 QPLIAQILASVYALA
+28 QPLIAQISASGYALA
-43 VAVYLAVGMVRRVM
+43 VAAYLAVGMVRRLM
-57 RGQWGIDILAVTAI
+57 GGQWGIDILAVTAI
-71 VSTVLVG
+71 ISTVLVG

-97 DYAAGRAKKELTSL
+97 DFAAGRAKKELTSL

-117 TAHRERN
+117 TAHRER
-124 GGRSAGTSTGTNTA
+124 
-138 GPAAGSSAAG
+138 AGSSAAG
-148 THTGGTDDGGTHTD
+148 SSADG
-162 NTNTDNTNPDNTN
+162 
-175 AGSQHEDVAATDVQV
+175 QHEDVAATEVQI

-208 LSESGTFDESS
+208 LSESGSFDESS

-226 VERVAGDALM
+226 VERVAGEPLM

-249 VSAMMEDSQYSR
+249 VSARMEDSQYSR

-266 KEASESK
+266 KEAADSK

-288 ALAYILGAVG
+288 ALAYFLGAVG

-332 SRAAHSGIIVKYAGV
+332 SRAAKSGIIVKYAGV

-355 TAAFDKTGTLTY
+355 TVAFDKTGTLTY
-367 GRPALVAVRTSGSL
+367 GRPSLVGVRTSGAF
-381 TEDQVLGLAASAEQY
+381 TEDEVLAMAASAEQY
-396 SSHVLAASVMDA
+396 SSHVLAASVMEA
-408 ARNRGLVF
+408 ARTRNLMF
-416 EFATEATEFATH
+416 ETATEATEFATH

-441 GKPKF
+441 GKPNF
-446 VAESAG
+446 VAESAPG
-452 AVVEAE
+452 VVETE

-468 GVAGEFAGA
+468 GVAGEFAGS
-477 LVMSDPIRRE
+477 LVMSDPIRKE
-487 ARRTLTELAAMGV
+487 TRRTLAELQELGV
-500 TRTVML
+500 TETVML
-506 TGDALATAEHIA
+506 TGDALATARHIA

-523 TDVRAECLPPDK
+523 TDVRAECLPADK
-535 VEAVRSLPLRP
+535 VEAVRALPLRP

-581 DVVIILDDLFKVAS
+581 DVVIILDDLSKAAS
-595 AVRIGQRTVK
+595 AMRIGQRTIK
-605 VALQSIWIGIALSV
+605 VALQSIWIGIGLSV
-619 ALMVAAAAGY
+619 ALMIAAAAGY
-629 VPAIAGALSQELV
+629 IPAIAGALSQELV

-654 SAGKRGAGT
+654 SPGRKGAGT
-663 RGPDTGTTGQK
+663 KAPGQK
-674 AAGGT
+674 APGGA
-679 TGALAA
+679 TGPTPA
-685 SRPPR
+685 SRLPR
-690 SAEQS
+690 SAERS

>member
-1 MKLLLRYPLV
+1 MKFVLRYPLV
-11 AGTVAALLA
+11 AGTLVALLA
-20 VLVLLLSG
+20 VLALVAAG
-28 QPLIAQILASVYALA
+28 QEGIARVAASAYALA
-43 VAVYLAVGMVRRVM
+43 VAAYLAVGMARRLAG
-57 RGQWGIDILAVTAI
+57 GQFGIDILAVTAI

-78 EYIASMIIVLMMA
+78 EYIASMIIVLMLA

-97 DYAAGRAKKELTSL
+97 DYAAGRAKGELTAL

-124 GGRSAGTSTGTNTA
+124 GT
-138 GPAAGSSAAG
+138 SAAG
-148 THTGGTDDGGTHTD
+148 TNTGGTQIDG
-162 NTNTDNTNPDNTN
+162 
-175 AGSQHEDVAATDVQV
+175 QHQDVAATDVEI
-190 GDILLVRPGEVVP
+190 GDILLVKPGEVVP

-208 LSESGTFDESS
+208 LSESGSFDESS

-226 VERVAGDALM
+226 VERSAGEGLM
-236 SGSLNGEAAVRMQ
+236 SGSLNGEAAVRMR
-249 VSAMMEDSQYSR
+249 VTARMEDSQYSR

-266 KEASESK
+266 KEAAESK

-288 ALAYILGAVG
+288 ALAYVLGAVG

-303 DPARFAEVLVVATPC
+303 SPERFAEVLVVATPC

-332 SRAAHSGIIVKYAGV
+332 SRAARSGVIVKYAGV

-367 GRPALVAVRTSGSL
+367 GRPALVGIRTAGPLS
-381 TEDQVLGLAASAEQY
+381 EDEVLQLAASAEQY

-408 ARNRGLVF
+408 ARSRALPF
-416 EFATEATEFATH
+416 ASATEATEFATH
-428 GVRARFDGRDVVV
+428 GVRARFDGQDVVV
-441 GKPKF
+441 GKPAF
-446 VAESAG
+446 VAEWASGVA
-452 AVVEAE
+452 EAE

-468 GVAGEFAGA
+468 GAGGKFVGS
-477 LVMSDPIRRE
+477 LVMSDPIRKE
-487 ARRTLTELAAMGV
+487 TRRTLGELKALGV
-500 TRTVML
+500 SRTVML
-506 TGDALATAEHIA
+506 TGDALATARHIA

-535 VEAVRSLPLRP
+535 VEAVRSLPDRP

-581 DVVIILDDLFKVAS
+581 DVVIILDDLSKVAT
-595 AVRIGQRTVK
+595 AVRIGRRTVQ
-605 VALQSIWIGIALSV
+605 VALQSIWIGIGLSV
-619 ALMVAAAAGY
+619 ALMLAAAAGY

-654 SAGKRGAGT
+654 GSGRHG
-663 RGPDTGTTGQK
+663 
-674 AAGGT
+674 
-679 TGALAA
+679 AA
-685 SRPPR
+685 STAR
-690 SAEQS
+690 SREGARRAPLPG

>member
-11 AGTVAALLA
+11 AGTIAALLA
-20 VLVLLLSG
+20 VLILLLSG
-28 QPLIAQILASVYALA
+28 QPLIAQISASIYALA
-43 VAVYLAVGMVRRVM
+43 VAAYLAVGMVRRLM
-57 RGQWGIDILAVTAI
+57 GGQWGIDILAVTAI

-78 EYIASMIIVLMMA
+78 EYIASMIIVLMLA

-97 DYAAGRAKKELTSL
+97 DFAAGRAKKELTSL

-117 TAHRERN
+117 TAHRER
-124 GGRSAGTSTGTNTA
+124 
-138 GPAAGSSAAG
+138 AGSSAAG
-148 THTGGTDDGGTHTD
+148 T
-162 NTNTDNTNPDNTN
+162 N
-175 AGSQHEDVAATDVQV
+175 ANGQHEDVAATEVQI

-203 LDGVL
+203 LDGIL
-208 LSESGTFDESS
+208 LSESGSFDESS

-226 VERVAGDALM
+226 VERVAGEPLM

-249 VSAMMEDSQYSR
+249 VSARMEDSQYSR

-266 KEASESK
+266 KEAADSK

-288 ALAYILGAVG
+288 ALAYLLGAVG

-303 DPARFAEVLVVATPC
+303 SPARFAEVLVVATPC

-332 SRAAHSGIIVKYAGV
+332 SRAAKGGIIVKYAGV
-347 LEQLSRIK
+347 LEQLSRVK
-355 TAAFDKTGTLTY
+355 TVAFDKTGTLTY
-367 GRPALVAVRTSGSL
+367 GRPSLVGVRTAGSF
-381 TEDQVLGLAASAEQY
+381 TEDEVLALAASAEQY
-396 SSHVLAASVMDA
+396 SSHVLAASVMEA
-408 ARNRGLVF
+408 AHTRGLMF
-416 EFATEATEFATH
+416 ETATEATEFATH

-441 GKPKF
+441 GKPNF
-446 VAESAG
+446 VAESAPG
-452 AVVEAE
+452 VVETE

-468 GVAGEFAGA
+468 GVAGEFAGS
-477 LVMSDPIRRE
+477 LVMSDPIRQE
-487 ARRTLTELAAMGV
+487 TRRTLAELKELGV
-500 TRTVML
+500 TQTVML
-506 TGDALATAEHIA
+506 TGDALATARHIA

-523 TDVRAECLPPDK
+523 TDVRAECLPADK
-535 VEAVRSLPLRP
+535 VEAVRALPLRP

-581 DVVIILDDLFKVAS
+581 DVVIILDDLSKAAS
-595 AVRIGQRTVK
+595 AVRIGQRTIK
-605 VALQSIWIGIALSV
+605 VALQSIWIGIGLSV

-629 VPAIAGALSQELV
+629 IPAVAGALSQELV

-654 SAGKRGAGT
+654 SPGKKEAGT
-663 RGPDTGTTGQK
+663 KVPGQK
-674 AAGGT
+674 ASGGT
-679 TGALAA
+679 TGPTPV
-685 SRPPR
+685 SRLPR
-690 SAEQS
+690 SVERS

>member
-1 MKLLLRYPLV
+1 MKFVLRYPLV
-11 AGTVAALLA
+11 AGTLVVLLA
-20 VLVLLLSG
+20 VLVLLFSG
-28 QPLIAQILASVYALA
+28 QEGIARAAASVYALA
-43 VAVYLAVGMVRRVM
+43 VAAYLAVGMARRLAG
-57 RGQWGIDILAVTAI
+57 GQFGIDILAVTAI

-78 EYIASMIIVLMMA
+78 EYVASMIVVLMLA

-97 DYAAGRAKKELTSL
+97 DYAAGRAKGELTAL

-124 GGRSAGTSTGTNTA
+124 G
-138 GPAAGSSAAG
+138 SAAG
-148 THTGGTDDGGTHTD
+148 THTAGTHT
-162 NTNTDNTNPDNTN
+162 
-175 AGSQHEDVAATDVQV
+175 AGTPAAAGTPTESQHEDVAAADVEI

-208 LSESGTFDESS
+208 LSESGSFDESS

-226 VERVAGDALM
+226 VERSAGDGLM
-236 SGSLNGEAAVRMQ
+236 SGSLNGEAAVRMR
-249 VSAMMEDSQYSR
+249 VTARMEDSQYSR

-266 KEASESK
+266 QEAADSK

-288 ALAYILGAVG
+288 ALAYVLGAVG

-303 DPARFAEVLVVATPC
+303 SPERFAEVLVVATPC

-332 SRAAHSGIIVKYAGV
+332 SRAAHSGVIVKYAGV

-367 GRPALVAVRTSGSL
+367 GRPSLLRIRTAGPL
-381 TEDQVLGLAASAEQY
+381 AEDEVLQLAASAEQY
-396 SSHVLAASVMDA
+396 SSHVLAASVMEA
-408 ARNRGLVF
+408 ARNRALPF
-416 EFATEATEFATH
+416 AAATEATEFATH
-428 GVRARFDGRDVVV
+428 GVRARFDGQDVVV
-441 GKPKF
+441 GKPAF
-446 VAESAG
+446 VAEWASGVAEAG
-452 AVVEAE
+452 

-468 GVAGEFAGA
+468 GAGGKFVGA
-477 LVMSDPIRRE
+477 LVMSDPIRKE
-487 ARRTLTELAAMGV
+487 TRRTLADLKALGV
-500 TRTVML
+500 RRTVML
-506 TGDALATAEHIA
+506 TGDALATARHIA

-523 TDVRAECLPPDK
+523 TDVRAECLPRDK
-535 VEAVRSLPLRP
+535 VEAVRSLPDRP

-581 DVVIILDDLFKVAS
+581 DVVIILDDLSKVGT
-595 AVRIGQRTVK
+595 AVRIGQRTVQ
-605 VALQSIWIGIALSV
+605 VALQSIWIGIGLSV
-619 ALMVAAAAGY
+619 ALMLAAAAGY

-642 DLATILNALRAL
+642 DLATILNALRSL
-654 SAGKRGAGT
+654 
-663 RGPDTGTTGQK
+663 GPGRHG
-674 AAGGT
+674 
-679 TGALAA
+679 AA
-685 SRPPR
+685 SPVR
-690 SAEQS
+690 SRESARQAPLPG

>member
-11 AGTVAALLA
+11 AGTIAALLA
-20 VLVLLLSG
+20 VLILLLSG
-28 QPLIAQILASVYALA
+28 QPLIAQISASIYALA
-43 VAVYLAVGMVRRVM
+43 VAAYLAVGMVRRLIG
-57 RGQWGIDILAVTAI
+57 GQWGIDILAVTAI

-117 TAHRERN
+117 TAHRER
-124 GGRSAGTSTGTNTA
+124 GGSTSAAGTNTA
-138 GPAAGSSAAG
+138 GTHTAG
-148 THTGGTDDGGTHTD
+148 TP
-162 NTNTDNTNPDNTN
+162 TN
-175 AGSQHEDVAATDVQV
+175 GQQEDVAATEVEV

-203 LDGVL
+203 LDGIL
-208 LSESGTFDESS
+208 LSESGSFDESS

-226 VERVAGDALM
+226 VERVAGEGLM

-249 VSAMMEDSQYSR
+249 VTARMEDSQYSR

-266 KEASESK
+266 KEAADSK

-288 ALAYILGAVG
+288 ALAYVIGAIG
-298 WIISG
+298 WIVSG
-303 DPARFAEVLVVATPC
+303 SPVRFAEVLVVATPC

-332 SRAAHSGIIVKYAGV
+332 SRAARGGIIVKYAGV

-355 TAAFDKTGTLTY
+355 TVAFDKTGTLTY
-367 GRPALVAVRTSGSL
+367 GRPALVAVRTAGSF
-381 TEDQVLGLAASAEQY
+381 TEDEVLGLAASAEQY

-408 ARNRGLVF
+408 AHTRGLAF
-416 EFATEATEFATH
+416 ETATEATEFATH

-441 GKPKF
+441 GKPNF
-446 VAESAG
+446 VAESAPG
-452 AVVEAE
+452 VVATE

-468 GVAGEFAGA
+468 GVAGEFAGS

-487 ARRTLTELAAMGV
+487 TRRTLAELKELGV

-518 DEAGL
+518 AEAGL

-581 DVVIILDDLFKVAS
+581 DVVIILDDLSKAAS

-605 VALQSIWIGIALSV
+605 VALQSIWIGIGLSV
-619 ALMVAAAAGY
+619 ALMIAAAAGY
-629 VPAIAGALSQELV
+629 IPAIAGALTQELV

-654 SAGKRGAGT
+654 SPGR
-663 RGPDTGTTGQK
+663 K
-674 AAGGT
+674 AAGAKPPGQKT
-679 TGALAA
+679 AGATGPLPV
-685 SRPPR
+685 SRLPR
-690 SAEQS
+690 SAERS

>member
-1 MKLLLRYPLV
+1 VKLLLRYPLV
-11 AGTVAALLA
+11 AGTIAALLA

-28 QPLIAQILASVYALA
+28 QPLIAQITASVYALA
-43 VAVYLAVGMVRRVM
+43 VAAYMAVGMARRLM
-57 RGQWGIDILAVTAI
+57 GGQWGIDILAVTAI
-71 VSTVLVG
+71 VSTVMVG
-78 EYIASMIIVLMMA
+78 EFIASMIIVLMMA

-124 GGRSAGTSTGTNTA
+124 G
-138 GPAAGSSAAG
+138 SSAAG
-148 THTGGTDDGGTHTD
+148 THTGGTHTAGLDAGTDDGTAVNGTH
-162 NTNTDNTNPDNTN
+162 
-175 AGSQHEDVAATDVQV
+175 AGGQHEDVAATDVQV

-203 LDGVL
+203 LDGIL

-249 VSAMMEDSQYSR
+249 VTALMEDSQYSR

-288 ALAYILGAVG
+288 ALAYALGAVG

-332 SRAAHSGIIVKYAGV
+332 SRAARGGIIVKYAGV

-355 TAAFDKTGTLTY
+355 TVAFDKTGTLTY
-367 GRPALVAVRTSGSL
+367 GRPALVGVRASGSF
-381 TEDQVLGLAASAEQY
+381 TEDGVLGLAASAEQY
-396 SSHVLAASVMDA
+396 SSHVLADSVMDA
-408 ARNRGLVF
+408 ARTRGLVF
-416 EFATEATEFATH
+416 ETATEATEFATH

-446 VAESAG
+446 VAESAAG
-452 AVVEAE
+452 VKETE
-458 LASGELAIYV
+458 LSSGELAIYV

-477 LVMSDPIRRE
+477 LVMSDPIRKE
-487 ARRTLTELAAMGV
+487 TRRTLAELNELGV

-506 TGDALATAEHIA
+506 TGDAFATAEHIA

-535 VEAVRSLPLRP
+535 VEAVRALPLRP

-581 DVVIILDDLFKVAS
+581 DVVIILDDLSKVAS
-595 AVRIGQRTVK
+595 AVRIGQRTVR

-629 VPAIAGALSQELV
+629 VPAVAGALSQELV

-654 SAGKRGAGT
+654 SAGRKGTGTKGPDAGT
-663 RGPDTGTTGQK
+663 RGLK
-674 AAGGT
+674 AAGGA
-679 TGALAA
+679 TGAVAA
-685 SRPPR
+685 SRLPR
-690 SAEQS
+690 SAGQS

>member
-1 MKLLLRYPLV
+1 MKTLFRYPLV
-11 AGTVAALLA
+11 AGTLAVLLA
-20 VLVLLLSG
+20 VILLLVSG
-28 QPLIAQILASVYALA
+28 QEGIARWTASLYALA
-43 VAVYLAVGMVRRVM
+43 VAAYLAVGMVRRLM
-57 RGQWGIDILAVTAI
+57 GGTWGIDILAVTAI

-78 EYIASMIIVLMMA
+78 EFVASMIIVLMMA

-97 DYAAGRAKKELTSL
+97 DFAAGRAKAELTAL

-117 TAHRERN
+117 TAHRER
-124 GGRSAGTSTGTNTA
+124 AGV
-138 GPAAGSSAAG
+138 AADG
-148 THTGGTDDGGTHTD
+148 THGDGSLADG
-162 NTNTDNTNPDNTN
+162 
-175 AGSQHEDVAATDVQV
+175 QHEDVAATDVRI

-208 LSESGTFDESS
+208 LSDSGTFDESS

-226 VERVAGDALM
+226 VERAAGENLM
-236 SGSLNGEAAVRMQ
+236 SGSLNGEAAIRMR
-249 VSAMMEDSQYSR
+249 VTARMEDSQYSR

-266 KEASESK
+266 REAAESK

-288 ALAYILGAVG
+288 GLAYVLGAVG

-303 DPARFAEVLVVATPC
+303 SPARFAEVLVVATPC

-332 SRAAHSGIIVKYAGV
+332 SRAARGGIIVKYAGV
-347 LEQLSRIK
+347 LELLGRIR

-367 GRPALVAVRTSGSL
+367 GRPALVEIRTTGTL
-381 TEDQVLGLAASAEQY
+381 DEDEVLRLAASAEQY

-408 ARNRGLVF
+408 ARARVLGF
-416 EFATEATEFATH
+416 HSASEATEYATH
-428 GVRARFDGRDVVV
+428 GVRARLDGRDVVV
-441 GKPKF
+441 GKPNF
-446 VAESAG
+446 VAESAEG
-452 AVVEAE
+452 VVETE
-458 LASGELAIYV
+458 LVSGQLGIYV
-468 GVAGEFAGA
+468 GVDGKFVGC
-477 LVMSDPIRRE
+477 LVMSDPLRDE
-487 ARRTLTELAAMGV
+487 ARRTLGELQHLGV
-500 TRTVML
+500 TQTVML

-518 DEAGL
+518 DAAGL

-581 DVVIILDDLFKVAS
+581 DVVIILDDLSKVAS

-605 VALQSIWIGIALSV
+605 VALQSIWIGIAMSV

-629 VPAIAGALSQELV
+629 VPAIAGALSQEVV

-654 SAGKRGAGT
+654 SSGRGGAGRT
-663 RGPDTGTTGQK
+663 DQRAAAAARP
-674 AAGGT
+674 AAG
-679 TGALAA
+679 
-685 SRPPR
+685 PR
-690 SAEQS
+690 R

>member
-11 AGTVAALLA
+11 AGTIAALLA
-20 VLVLLLSG
+20 VLILLLSG
-28 QPLIAQILASVYALA
+28 QPLIAQISASIYALA
-43 VAVYLAVGMVRRVM
+43 VAAYLAVGMVRRLIG
-57 RGQWGIDILAVTAI
+57 GQWGIDILAVTAI

-117 TAHRERN
+117 TAHRER
-124 GGRSAGTSTGTNTA
+124 GGSTSA
-138 GPAAGSSAAG
+138 
-148 THTGGTDDGGTHTD
+148 GGTDAGGTDTGGTHTAGTP
-162 NTNTDNTNPDNTN
+162 TN
-175 AGSQHEDVAATDVQV
+175 GQQEDVAATEVEV

-203 LDGVL
+203 LDGIL
-208 LSESGTFDESS
+208 LSASGSFDESS

-226 VERVAGDALM
+226 VERVAGEGLM

-249 VSAMMEDSQYSR
+249 VTARMEDSQYSR

-266 KEASESK
+266 KEAADSK

-288 ALAYILGAVG
+288 ALAYVLGAIG
-298 WIISG
+298 WMVSG
-303 DPARFAEVLVVATPC
+303 SPARFAEVLVVATPC

-332 SRAAHSGIIVKYAGV
+332 SRAARGGIIVKYAGV

-355 TAAFDKTGTLTY
+355 TVAFDKTGTLTY
-367 GRPALVAVRTSGSL
+367 GRPALVAVRTAGSF
-381 TEDQVLGLAASAEQY
+381 TEDEVLGLAASAEQY

-408 ARNRGLVF
+408 AQSRGLAF
-416 EFATEATEFATH
+416 KTATEATEFATH

-441 GKPKF
+441 GKPNF
-446 VAESAG
+446 VAESAPG
-452 AVVEAE
+452 VVATV

-468 GVAGEFAGA
+468 GVAGEFAGS

-487 ARRTLTELAAMGV
+487 ARRTLAELKELGV

-518 DEAGL
+518 AEAGL

-581 DVVIILDDLFKVAS
+581 DVVIILDDLSKAAS

-605 VALQSIWIGIALSV
+605 VALQSIWIGIGLSV
-619 ALMVAAAAGY
+619 ALMIAAAAGY
-629 VPAIAGALSQELV
+629 IPAIAGALTQELV

-654 SAGKRGAGT
+654 SPGR
-663 RGPDTGTTGQK
+663 K
-674 AAGGT
+674 AAGAKLPGQKT
-679 TGALAA
+679 AGATGPLPV
-685 SRPPR
+685 SRLPR
-690 SAEQS
+690 SAERS

>member
-1 MKLLLRYPLV
+1 MKTLLRYPLV

-20 VLVLLLSG
+20 VIVLMVSG
-28 QPLIAQILASVYALA
+28 QEGIARVAASLYALA
-43 VAVYLAVGMVRRVM
+43 VATYLAVGMVRRLI
-57 RGQWGIDILAVTAI
+57 GGTWGIDILAVTAI

-78 EYIASMIIVLMMA
+78 EFVASMIIVLMMA

-97 DYAAGRAKKELTSL
+97 DYAAGRAKAELTAL

-117 TAHRERN
+117 TAHRERA
-124 GGRSAGTSTGTNTA
+124 GVSAD
-138 GPAAGSSAAG
+138 G
-148 THTGGTDDGGTHTD
+148 THQDGSFADG
-162 NTNTDNTNPDNTN
+162 
-175 AGSQHEDVAATDVQV
+175 QHEDVAATDVRI

-208 LSESGTFDESS
+208 LSDSGTFDESS

-226 VERVAGDALM
+226 VERVAGEGLM
-236 SGSLNGEAAVRMQ
+236 SGSLNGEAAVRMR
-249 VSAMMEDSQYSR
+249 VTARMEDSQYSR

-266 KEASESK
+266 REAADSK

-288 ALAYILGAVG
+288 ALAYVLGAVG

-303 DPARFAEVLVVATPC
+303 SPARFAEVLVVATPC

-332 SRAAHSGIIVKYAGV
+332 SRAARGGIIVKYAGV
-347 LEQLSRIK
+347 LELLGRIR

-367 GRPALVAVRTSGSL
+367 GRPALVEIRTTGDL
-381 TEDQVLGLAASAEQY
+381 AEDDVLRLAASAEQY

-408 ARNRGLVF
+408 AKARVLAF
-416 EFATEATEFATH
+416 HSASEATEYATH
-428 GVRARFDGRDVVV
+428 GVRARLDGRDVVV
-441 GKPKF
+441 GKPNF
-446 VAESAG
+446 VAESAAG
-452 AVVEAE
+452 VVETE
-458 LASGELAIYV
+458 LVSGQLGIYV
-468 GVAGEFAGA
+468 GVDGQFVGC
-477 LVMSDPIRRE
+477 LVMSDPLRAE
-487 ARRTLTELAAMGV
+487 ARRTLSELLDLGV
-500 TRTVML
+500 TETVML

-518 DEAGL
+518 QAAGL

-581 DVVIILDDLFKVAS
+581 DVVIILDDLSKVAS

-619 ALMVAAAAGY
+619 ALMLAAAAGY
-629 VPAIAGALSQELV
+629 VPAIAGALSQEVV

-654 SAGKRGAGT
+654 SSGHRMAAPPGGGDAAEPERGT
-663 RGPDTGTTGQK
+663 SRRP
-674 AAGGT
+674 GG
-679 TGALAA
+679 ARL
-685 SRPPR
+685 PR
-690 SAEQS
+690 

>member
-1 MKLLLRYPLV
+1 MQVVQDAKSKVGSPVKLLLRYPLV
-11 AGTVAALLA
+11 AGTLAVLVA

-28 QPLIAQILASVYALA
+28 QPLIAQLTASLYALA
-43 VAVYLAVGMVRRVM
+43 VAAYLAVGMIRRLIG
-57 RGQWGIDILAVTAI
+57 GQWGIDILAVTAI

-78 EYIASMIIVLMMA
+78 EFIASMIIVLMMA

-117 TAHRERN
+117 TAHRER
-124 GGRSAGTSTGTNTA
+124 
-138 GPAAGSSAAG
+138 AGSSAAG
-148 THTGGTDDGGTHTD
+148 THTAGTRANG
-162 NTNTDNTNPDNTN
+162 
-175 AGSQHEDVAATDVQV
+175 QHEDVAATDVRI

-203 LDGVL
+203 LDGIL
-208 LSESGTFDESS
+208 LSESGSFDESS

-226 VERVAGDALM
+226 VDRVAGEGLM

-249 VSAMMEDSQYSR
+249 VTARMEDSQYSR

-266 KEASESK
+266 KEAADSK

-288 ALAYILGAVG
+288 AFAYLLGAVG
-298 WIISG
+298 WIVSG
-303 DPARFAEVLVVATPC
+303 SPARFAEVLVVATPC

-332 SRAAHSGIIVKYAGV
+332 SRAARGGIIVKYAGV
-347 LEQLSRIK
+347 LEQLSRIR
-355 TAAFDKTGTLTY
+355 TVAFDKTGTLTY
-367 GRPALVAVRTSGSL
+367 GRPSLVGVRTSGSF
-381 TEDQVLGLAASAEQY
+381 TEDEVLALAASAEQY
-396 SSHVLAASVMDA
+396 SSHVLAASVMEA
-408 ARNRGLVF
+408 ARTRGLMF
-416 EFATEATEFATH
+416 ETATEATEFATH

-441 GKPKF
+441 GKPNF
-446 VAESAG
+446 VAESAPG
-452 AVVEAE
+452 VVETE

-468 GVAGEFAGA
+468 GVAGEFAGS

-487 ARRTLTELAAMGV
+487 TRRTLAELTELGV

-506 TGDALATAEHIA
+506 TGDALATARHIA

-523 TDVRAECLPPDK
+523 TDVRAECLPADK
-535 VEAVRSLPLRP
+535 VEAVRALPLRP

-581 DVVIILDDLFKVAS
+581 DVVIILDDLSKAAS

-629 VPAIAGALSQELV
+629 IPAIAGALSQELV

-654 SAGKRGAGT
+654 SPGKQRAGT
-663 RGPDTGTTGQK
+663 KAPGQT
-674 AAGGT
+674 AAGGA
-679 TGALAA
+679 TGPPPV
-685 SRPPR
+685 SRLPR
-690 SAEQS
+690 SAERS